1 VNLSSFQ
8 VGQIPASVHIYVDLT
23 LPTRWEKYGG
33 PRLRSYEYSPTTHD
47 HCGVWTQLLVGGW
60 GLEVTFARS
69 CHAQTHEIF
78 VSVLFDAVEFARYTQ
93 NAPSV
98 VCVCVSPYAARAVS
112 DCVGLTYQ
120 LMMAS
125 PGNGARAKRP
135 ASDAAPKDWT
145 VDETVDFIGGVRSV
159 PLL

>member
-1 VNLSSFQ
+1 
-8 VGQIPASVHIYVDLT
+8 
-23 LPTRWEKYGG
+23 
-33 PRLRSYEYSPTTHD
+33 
-47 HCGVWTQLLVGGW
+47 VGGW